1 MGAFPRTRAI
11 LATIRNFVR
20 NLAALSPALR
30 KITIL
35 HISIFA
41 FYTGIFSPHRDLI
54 AALQTTL
61 KATYHQ
67 RHHTTKNNQLPPH
80 SIHKLLFTLQH
91 PIPITMTEFT
101 VPGQYLTPTYKVGT
115 NNTVEKYVPGRGT
128 TVSSIEVTAKDLL
141 AIPVVV
147 ATILGR
153 KVIQEIASEN
163 TPNDPEATAS
173 VKNFLVSVVPVTNT
187 YVEFEKEVPAAAA
200 SAHSVSINLP
210 QEGDVVLVRVT
221 RLTQKQANC
230 EILSV
235 EGHGNILNDLGLGS
249 NGELA
254 HKSLP
259 MGGGSQSLSSH
270 TQVASSQSTQA
281 NAISV
286 DLGETFK
293 GVIRS
298 QDIKSTNRDKTKVIE
313 SFRPGDVV
321 RAVVISLGDGSN
333 YYLST
338 ARNDLGVIF
347 AKSEGG
353 EGDLMYAIDWE
364 TMMSSKTGAVE
375 KRKCANPFA

>member
-1 MGAFPRTRAI
+1 MAE
-11 LATIRNFVR
+11 
-20 NLAALSPALR
+20 
-30 KITIL
+30 
-35 HISIFA
+35 
-41 FYTGIFSPHRDLI
+41 Y
-54 AALQTTL
+54 
-61 KATYHQ
+61 
-67 RHHTTKNNQLPPH
+67 
-80 SIHKLLFTLQH
+80 
-91 PIPITMTEFT
+91 T
-101 VPGQYLTPTYKVGT
+101 VPGQYLTPTYKVAA
-115 NNTVEKYVPGRGT
+115 NNSVEKYVPGRGT
-128 TVSSIEVTAKDLL
+128 TVSSIAVTAQGLL

-153 KVIQEIASEN
+153 KVVQEITPEN
-163 TPNDPEATAS
+163 APTDAPNT
-173 VKNFLVSVVPVTNT
+173 VKNFLVSVVPVTNA

-200 SAHSVSINLP
+200 AHSVSINLP
-210 QEGDVVLVRVT
+210 QEGDVVLVRIT

-235 EGHGNILNDLGLGS
+235 EGHGNILNDLGLGA

-293 GVIRS
+293 GIVRS

-313 SFRPGDVV
+313 SFRPGDIV

-347 AKSEGG
+347 AKSDGG
-353 EGDLMYAIDWE
+353 AGDLMYAIDWE
-364 TMMSSKTGAVE
+364 TMISSKTGEME